1 MTCAAVC
8 RSTGACTKTKVLPR
22 LLLAGAGCALL
33 CAAAVAGT
41 PALADEASVSPG
53 TDAAAVQAVAPEP
66 VDLSGAGNVDIAT
79 AASVSFGQQV
89 NDFADGMGTRKY
101 YRVDLPASGRLTI
114 DSTVPWEGLWGQE
127 TYRLIDEA
135 GTTLWTYDCRS
146 DWNETTQQS
155 HSVLS
160 IDLTGGTYYLV
171 VGEDEVSGA
180 YGFSL
185 SFADAGESVQEAQ
198 GGSNNALA
206 TATPVELGVPYTGQ
220 TAINDDVDFYAFSL
234 PTAGRISLDAVLT
247 WDCGW
252 DTTYR
257 IFDPAGNEL
266 WTYEGRNDWNDT
278 TAQAVTSQSVDLTAG
293 SYYLSVSYSGNDAY
307 GPYTFTLGFEDAAES
322 APEAQGGSNNELA
335 SAVPVDLGRTQRAQ
349 LALND
354 AVDFFSF
361 EMPEAGVAHLD
372 VTASWRTYGDAMFL
386 YDASGN
392 ELWSFDNGG
401 DWNDQLGYASSAA
414 DVELEAGTYYFAVQS
429 DDDDVKGPYE
439 FCWFTDA
446 IPRQDAGGLT
456 GAGQQAA
463 EPAEAPSE
471 GEGGSDDAAADP
483 DSDAPCA
490 DGTYTA
496 SLEGANGLVEMT
508 VGIEGGLLTA
518 VDVTSEGGVEPG
530 EYADLFASCLDQ
542 ARAAGSSSAGAGAA
556 DASLSST
563 LAGAVAE
570 GVAKAGAANLG

>member
-41 PALADEASVSPG
+41 PALADEASV
-53 TDAAAVQAVAPEP
+53 QAVATEP

-206 TATPVELGVPYTGQ
+206 TATPVELVVP
-220 TAINDDVDFYAFSL
+220 
-234 PTAGRISLDAVLT
+234 
-247 WDCGW
+247 
-252 DTTYR
+252 
-257 IFDPAGNEL
+257 
-266 WTYEGRNDWNDT
+266 
-278 TAQAVTSQSVDLTAG
+278 
-293 SYYLSVSYSGNDAY
+293 
-307 GPYTFTLGFEDAAES
+307 
-322 APEAQGGSNNELA
+322 
-335 SAVPVDLGRTQRAQ
+335 
-349 LALND
+349 
-354 AVDFFSF
+354 
-361 EMPEAGVAHLD
+361 
-372 VTASWRTYGDAMFL
+372 
-386 YDASGN
+386 
-392 ELWSFDNGG
+392 
-401 DWNDQLGYASSAA
+401 
-414 DVELEAGTYYFAVQS
+414 
-429 DDDDVKGPYE
+429 
-439 FCWFTDA
+439 
-446 IPRQDAGGLT
+446 
-456 GAGQQAA
+456 
-463 EPAEAPSE
+463 
-471 GEGGSDDAAADP
+471 
-483 DSDAPCA
+483 
-490 DGTYTA
+490 
-496 SLEGANGLVEMT
+496 
-508 VGIEGGLLTA
+508 
-518 VDVTSEGGVEPG
+518 
-530 EYADLFASCLDQ
+530 
-542 ARAAGSSSAGAGAA
+542 
-556 DASLSST
+556 
-563 LAGAVAE
+563 
-570 GVAKAGAANLG
+570 

>member
-1 MTCAAVC
+1 M
-8 RSTGACTKTKVLPR
+8 
-22 LLLAGAGCALL
+22 
-33 CAAAVAGT
+33 
-41 PALADEASVSPG
+41 
-53 TDAAAVQAVAPEP
+53 
-66 VDLSGAGNVDIAT
+66 
-79 AASVSFGQQV
+79 
-89 NDFADGMGTRKY
+89 
-101 YRVDLPASGRLTI
+101 
-114 DSTVPWEGLWGQE
+114 
-127 TYRLIDEA
+127 
-135 GTTLWTYDCRS
+135 
-146 DWNETTQQS
+146 
-155 HSVLS
+155 
-160 IDLTGGTYYLV
+160 
-171 VGEDEVSGA
+171 
-180 YGFSL
+180 
-185 SFADAGESVQEAQ
+185 
-198 GGSNNALA
+198 
-206 TATPVELGVPYTGQ
+206 
-220 TAINDDVDFYAFSL
+220 
-234 PTAGRISLDAVLT
+234 
-247 WDCGW
+247 
-252 DTTYR
+252 
-257 IFDPAGNEL
+257 
-266 WTYEGRNDWNDT
+266 
-278 TAQAVTSQSVDLTAG
+278 TAG

-446 IPRQDAGGLT
+446 APRQDAGGLT

-471 GEGGSDDAAADP
+471 GEGGSDVAAADP

>member
-1 MTCAAVC
+1 MTRAAVC
-8 RSTGACTKTKVLPR
+8 RSARACTKTKVPPR

-33 CAAAVAGT
+33 CAAAVAAT
-41 PALADEASVSPG
+41 PALADEAAASPG
-53 TDAAAVQAVAPEP
+53 TDAAAVQAVTPEP

-89 NDFADGMGTRKY
+89 TDVADGMGTRKY

-114 DSTVPWEGLWGQE
+114 DATLPWQGWWGQE

-160 IDLTGGTYYLV
+160 IDLTGGTYFLV

-185 SFADAGESVQEAQ
+185 SFADAGESVQEVQ
-198 GGSNNALA
+198 GGSNNTLA
-206 TATPVELGVPYTGQ
+206 TATPVELGVSYTGQ
-220 TAINDDVDFYAFSL
+220 TAINDGVDFYAFTL
-234 PTAGRISLDAVLT
+234 PAAGRVALDAVLT
-247 WDCGW
+247 WECGW

-257 IFDPAGNEL
+257 IFDSAGNEL
-266 WTYEGRNDWNDT
+266 WTYDGRNDWNDT
-278 TAQAVTSQSVDLTAG
+278 TAQAVTSQGIDLTAG
-293 SYYLSVSYSGNDAY
+293 SYYLSVSYDGNNAY
-307 GPYTFTLGFEDAAES
+307 GPYTFALGFEDASES

-335 SAVPVDLGRTQRAQ
+335 AAVPIELGRTQRAQ

-354 AVDFFSF
+354 GVDFFSF
-361 EMPEAGVAHLD
+361 EMPEAGVAHLG
-372 VTASWRTYGDAMFL
+372 VTTQWKTYGDTMFL
-386 YDASGN
+386 YDSAGN
-392 ELWSFDNGG
+392 ELWTFGNGG
-401 DWNDQLGYASSAA
+401 DWSDQLGYASSTA

-429 DDDDVKGPYE
+429 YDNGTTGPYE

-446 IPRQDAGGLT
+446 APRQDAGGLT

-463 EPAEAPSE
+463 EPAEAPSG
-471 GEGGSDDAAADP
+471 GEGGSDVAAADP
-483 DSDAPCA
+483 DPDTPCA

-542 ARAAGSSSAGAGAA
+542 ARATGSVSAGEGAA
-556 DASLSST
+556 GTSLSSA